1 MSHDLYLSNM
11 KKIEPLSVF
20 CGIMLAAPGAV
31 TAVEH
36 PNVIIVF
43 LDDSGYGDW
52 GCYGNTLHR
61 TPAVDRMATEGMRF
75 TDFYVTSGVSTP
87 SRSSLM
93 TGCYSQ
99 RISMHINADPKP
111 LLGVGRQVL
120 FPASHKGLN
129 PSEIT
134 IAEMLK
140 EQGYATACI
149 GKWHLGDQLPFLP
162 TRKGFDYYY
171 GIPYSNDMN
180 RKDCP
185 LPLMEQEEVIIA
197 PVGQDSLTIRYT
209 AKAIEFI
216 QKNKDKP
223 FFLYLPHNMPHNP
236 LAASPAFKG
245 KSKNG
250 LYGDAIEELDWSM
263 GEIFALL
270 KKEGLDENTLV
281 IFSSDNGAAG
291 FGGTNYPLRGGK
303 GSTDEGGQRVPCIVR
318 WPRKIPAGKVCNE
331 IVTSMDIFP
340 TLAHYCQ
347 GNVPTDRI
355 IDGKNIAPLL
365 EGKPGAKS
373 QTEVFYY
380 YQRQQLQAVR
390 WGNWKY
396 HLPLEEKIIS
406 VHAATLA
413 PSEAQLYDLEKDI
426 SELNNLVAQHPDIVT
441 QMEIFIRTAR
451 EDLGDWGYE
460 GKNRRPAG
468 VIDEPFPRLL
478 QKK

>member
-1 MSHDLYLSNM
+1 MNNFD
-11 KKIEPLSVF
+11 PLSVF
-20 CGIMLAAPGAV
+20 CGIILSTPAAV
-31 TAVEH
+31 HAVER

-61 TPAVDRMATEGMRF
+61 TPVVDRMAAEGMRF
-75 TDFYVTSGVSTP
+75 TNFYVTSGVSTP

-120 FPASHKGLN
+120 FPASHKGLST
-129 PSEIT
+129 SEIT
-134 IAEMLK
+134 ISEMLK

-162 TRKGFDYYY
+162 TRRGFDYYY

-180 RKDCP
+180 RNDCP

-197 PVGQDSLTIRYT
+197 PVGQDSLTLRYT
-209 AKAIEFI
+209 TKAIEFI

-270 KKEGLDENTLV
+270 KKEGIDEKTLV
-281 IFSSDNGAAG
+281 IFTSDNGAAPG
-291 FGGTNYPLRGGK
+291 FGGTNHPLRGWK
-303 GSTDEGGQRVPCIVR
+303 GSTDEGGQRVPCIMR
-318 WPRKIPAGKVCNE
+318 WPGKIPAGKVCDE
-331 IVTSMDIFP
+331 IVTTMDFFP
-340 TLAHYCQ
+340 TMAHYCN
-347 GNVPTDRI
+347 GKVPTDRI

-365 EGKPGAKS
+365 EGKPDAKS

-390 WGNWKY
+390 WGKWKY
-396 HLPLEEKIIS
+396 HLPLEEKIIG
-406 VHAATLA
+406 VHSANVA
-413 PSEAQLYDLEKDI
+413 PSQAELFDLEKDI
-426 SELNNLVAQHPDIVT
+426 SESNNLVAQHPEIVA
-441 QMEIFIRTAR
+441 QMEIFIHTVR
-451 EDLGDWGYE
+451 EDMGDWGYE

-468 VIDEPFPRLL
+468 VIDEPSPRLL
-478 QKK
+478 

>member
-1 MSHDLYLSNM
+1 M
-11 KKIEPLSVF
+11 KKIEPLSVLC
-20 CGIMLAAPGAV
+20 CGIMLSNPAGVHAKEKA
-31 TAVEH
+31 TEQ

-61 TPAVDRMATEGMRF
+61 TPFVDRMAAEGMRL
-75 TDFYVTSGVSTP
+75 TSFYVSSGVSTP

-99 RISMHINADPKP
+99 RISMHVNANPAP
-111 LLGVGRQVL
+111 LMSTGRQVL
-120 FPASHKGLN
+120 FPSSHKGLN

-162 TRKGFDYYY
+162 TRQGFDYYY

-180 RKDCP
+180 RNFAP
-185 LPLMEQEEVIIA
+185 LPMMEQEEVIIA
-197 PVGQDSLTIRYT
+197 PVGQDSLTLRYT
-209 AKAIEFI
+209 VKAIEFI
-216 QKNKDKP
+216 QQNKDKP
-223 FFLYLPHNMPHNP
+223 FFLYLPHAMPHNP

-245 KSKNG
+245 KSQNG
-250 LYGDAIEELDWSM
+250 IFGDAIEELDWSM

-270 KKEGLDENTLV
+270 KKEGLDEKTIV
-281 IFSSDNGAAG
+281 IFTSDNGAEPR
-291 FGGTNYPLRGGK
+291 FGGSNLPLRGTK
-303 GSTDEGGQRVPCIVR
+303 GTTFEGGQRVPCIVR
-318 WPRKIPAGKVCNE
+318 WPGKIPAGGISDE

-340 TLAHYCQ
+340 TIAHYCN

-355 IDGKNIAPLL
+355 IDGKNVAPLL
-365 EGKPGAKS
+365 EGQANAKS

-390 WGNWKY
+390 WGKWKY
-396 HLPLEEKIIS
+396 HLPLEEKITN
-406 VHAATLA
+406 VGTANVEPFLH
-413 PSEAQLYDLEKDI
+413 ELYDLDKDI
-426 SELNNLVAQHPDIVT
+426 SESENLVAQHPEVVA
-441 QMEIFIRTAR
+441 QMEILIRNAR
-451 EDLGDWGYE
+451 EDMGDWGYE

-468 VIDEPFPRLL
+468 IIDEPFPRLML
-478 QKK
+478 R